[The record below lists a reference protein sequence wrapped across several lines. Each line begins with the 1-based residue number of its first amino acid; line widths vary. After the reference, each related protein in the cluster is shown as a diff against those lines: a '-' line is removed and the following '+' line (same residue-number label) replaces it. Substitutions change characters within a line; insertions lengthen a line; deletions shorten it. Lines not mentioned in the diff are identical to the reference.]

1 MFSFTP
7 QIFCYQLNGFCIKYL
22 WGDQGCLSS
31 TSKYLVELI
40 SKSFFVVGVKCK
52 IFLCDFTVLHT
63 IIFLFFFCGDTYLL
77 ILIFTLVSYIYITL
91 LFAGKNKRKVRIAD
105 INNVEQSKLCCA
117 LKSMILKS
125 CVA

>member
-31 TSKYLVELI
+31 TSKYLVELMI

-91 LFAGKNKRKVRIAD
+91 LFAGKKQKKGKN
-105 INNVEQSKLCCA
+105 S
-117 LKSMILKS
+117 
-125 CVA
+125 